1 MAVKYVFVT
10 GGVVSGL
17 GKGITAASLGR
28 LLKARGYKV
37 TMQKFDPYINI
48 DPGTM
53 NPIQHGEV
61 FVTEDG
67 TETDLDLG
75 HYERFIDESLDKNSN
90 VTTGKVYWSVLQ
102 KERRGDYGGGTVQ
115 VIPHITNEIKSRFYR
130 NFTDEETRIAI
141 IEVGGT
147 VGDIESQPFLESI
160 RQFQHEVGHDNA
172 ILIHVTLIPYLHASQ
187 ELKTK
192 PTQASVKDLQGMG
205 IQPDII
211 VCRSEHP
218 LDQGIKDKIALFC
231 NVPNNHVLQNLDVEY
246 LYEAPLAMEKEHL
259 AQVAC
264 ECLKLDCPEPDLTDW
279 KAMVDSLRTP
289 TDEITIALVG
299 KYTQLHDAYISV
311 VEALKHGGI
320 SNRCIVNI
328 KWVDSETVTAENV
341 REILSDVNG
350 VLVPGGFG
358 DRGIEGMIHAIRY
371 AREQKLPYL
380 GICLGMQLSIVE
392 YARNVI
398 GYTDAHS
405 IELNPSTTHPVIA
418 LMPDQN
424 GVEDIG
430 GTLRLGS
437 YPCVLD
443 KNSKAYD
450 LYGEETIHERHRHRY
465 EVNNDFRAALT
476 ENGMKLSGLSPDGR
490 IVEMC
495 ELPEH
500 PFFVATQAHPELKSR
515 PNRPHPLFRGLV
527 AAALQEKNE
536 NLFADLKA

>member
-1 MAVKYVFVT
+1 MPVKYVFVT

-61 FVTEDG
+61 FVTDDG
-67 TETDLDLG
+67 AETDLDLG

-90 VTTGKVYWSVLQ
+90 VTTGKVYWTVLQ
-102 KERRGDYGGGTVQ
+102 EERRGDYGGGTVQ

-130 NFTDEETRIAI
+130 NFTDEDTRIAI

-160 RQFQHEVGHDNA
+160 RQFQHEVGHENA
-172 ILIHVTLIPYLHASQ
+172 ILIHVTLIPYLSASQ

-231 NVPNNHVLQNLDVEY
+231 NVPNSHVLQNLDVKY
-246 LYEAPLAMEKEHL
+246 LYEAPLAMEKENL

-264 ECLKLDCPEPDLTDW
+264 ECLHLDCPEPDLKEW
-279 KAMVDSLRTP
+279 EKMVDDLKHPVSKV
-289 TDEITIALVG
+289 TIAIVG
-299 KYTQLHDAYISV
+299 KYVQLHDAYISV

-320 SNRCIVNI
+320 PTHVTVEF
-328 KWVDSETVTAENV
+328 KWVDSETVTDDNV
-341 REILSDVNG
+341 TEILSDVNG
-350 VLVPGGFG
+350 IVVPGGFG
-358 DRGIEGMIHAIRY
+358 SRGIEGMISAIKY
-371 AREQKLPYL
+371 ARENDVPFL
-380 GICLGMQLSIVE
+380 GLCLGMQLTIVE
-392 YARNVI
+392 FARNVI
-398 GYTDAHS
+398 GYNDAHS
-405 IELNPSTTHPVIA
+405 IEMDPSTTHPVIA

-424 GVEDIG
+424 DVENIG
-430 GTLRLGS
+430 GTLRLGA
-437 YPCVLD
+437 YPCVLTKD
-443 KNSKAYD
+443 SLAHR
-450 LYGEETIHERHRHRY
+450 LYGTDEISERHRHRY
-465 EVNNDFRAALT
+465 EVNNDYRAALT
-476 ENGMKLSGLSPDGR
+476 EHGLTLSGTSPDNR

-495 ELPEH
+495 ELTDH
-500 PFFVATQAHPELKSR
+500 SYYIATQAHPELKSR
-515 PNRPHPLFRGLV
+515 PNRPHPLFKGLIE
-527 AAALQEKNE
+527 AAVKYRDQANK
-536 NLFADLKA
+536 